1 MPFNPHASP
10 LSLITSLRSAMSP
23 PAYLLSLSKID
34 KITGMPRDYMM
45 VARSTLLLRGLG
57 GKLKAPQEC
66 GKSWEKLASDYLKRA
81 GEDEKL
87 SEVDVD
93 ELLRQKPP

>member
-1 MPFNPHASP
+1 
-10 LSLITSLRSAMSP
+10 MSP

-57 GKLKAPQEC
+57 GKLRAPQEC
-66 GKSWEKLASDYLKRA
+66 GKSWEKLALECLKRA
-81 GEDEKL
+81 GEEQKL
-87 SEVDVD
+87 SEVEVE